1 MYMNVKCP
9 MDTDLQLLAVL
20 PRFWIVPDQ
29 SRRFIRGPI
38 SHQVR
43 HVITP
48 ALLHNTCLQL
58 SQHVHA
64 TYLEFQSFLYGN
76 SMYSGTGNL
85 VQIPAPLDGFLTSS
99 PIYTNPMVLVYSS
112 KWEMKTYD
120 KLDILLETALWLP
133 VKTWDSLGMLW
144 ANHNEHSTNPKHKYI
159 LYSLLE
165 LHGCTSISLY
175 LTCPLFPTLPE
186 QPSHL
191 LVLCEVSQKSVASVS
206 ALLVNRAIAKSI
218 MSGIRSPEFKLHSTT

>member
-1 MYMNVKCP
+1 MIQLLWKPVRQLIKLLNISYNMTQQFHFQVNIPKKIESIRPHRNMYMNVKCP

-20 PRFWIVPDQ
+20 PSFWIVPDQ

-120 KLDILLETALWLP
+120 KLDILLETAL
-133 VKTWDSLGMLW
+133 
-144 ANHNEHSTNPKHKYI
+144 
-159 LYSLLE
+159 
-165 LHGCTSISLY
+165 
-175 LTCPLFPTLPE
+175 
-186 QPSHL
+186 
-191 LVLCEVSQKSVASVS
+191 
-206 ALLVNRAIAKSI
+206 
-218 MSGIRSPEFKLHSTT
+218 